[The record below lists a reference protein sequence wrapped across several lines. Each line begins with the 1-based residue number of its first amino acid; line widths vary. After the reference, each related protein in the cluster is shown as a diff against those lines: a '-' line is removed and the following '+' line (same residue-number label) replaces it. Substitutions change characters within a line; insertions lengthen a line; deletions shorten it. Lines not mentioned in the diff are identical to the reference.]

1 MDPRTKDAIR
11 SFPIVLKTLNERV
24 TACEEVLEKIYKL
37 TRSTNESIV
46 RKYGGGKKNTAAQ
59 IKGKKDEG

>member
-24 TACEEVLEKIYKL
+24 TACEEVLEKI
-37 TRSTNESIV
+37 
-46 RKYGGGKKNTAAQ
+46 
-59 IKGKKDEG
+59 